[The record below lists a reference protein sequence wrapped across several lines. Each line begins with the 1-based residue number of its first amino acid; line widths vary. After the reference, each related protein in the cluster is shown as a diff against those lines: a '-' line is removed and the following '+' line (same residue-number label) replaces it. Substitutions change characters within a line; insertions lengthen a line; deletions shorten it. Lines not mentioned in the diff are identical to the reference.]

1 MAAFPIAMKRIR
13 QFHRHVTVFAEVSVL
28 FAAMA
33 TAQSKLALDTGS
45 TALSKGDY
53 KGAEAIYRTMLAD
66 SPQSPEILSDLGITL
81 QMEGRSSEAIHEFE
95 LALKQRQ
102 MPRIYTLLAEE
113 KCKIR
118 DLDGARPMLARIT
131 REDSKDPSI
140 MAIIAPC
147 YLELDEPIESV
158 QAYDTLS
165 SYSGYPTDLALMQ
178 LAKSYRKAAQF
189 FYGRLNQA
197 PDKTVYVDAIREAK
211 DKGSPNARDAFES
224 AAKSSPYFQPD
235 LDFSSAIA
243 RWREHPQDTALLYL
257 LNVISG
263 EQSMRQV
270 EICDERY
277 PDSPYLAQLK
287 AEILADQGHED
298 EAAVRYE
305 ALMQTHPELP
315 DLLYDL
321 GTLFRKERDWEKALD
336 AFQRQLKRYPDDE
349 RSAARVSEALIQL
362 GRWKELSEFLSTRIG
377 GAQPPLWALL
387 DFAEA
392 EQNLDQPERAITV
405 LTAAEKNYPAD
416 KSVHYRLMRL
426 YHRAGNAAEAKKELD
441 KFQALD
447 K

>member
-1 MAAFPIAMKRIR
+1 MKIIR
-13 QFHRHVTVFAEVSVL
+13 QILQRTKLFAELSIL
-28 FAAMA
+28 FAATA
-33 TAQSKLALDTGS
+33 TAQSKVTLDAGS

-53 KGAEAIYRTMLAD
+53 KGAEAIYRKMLAD
-66 SPQSPEILSDLGITL
+66 SPQSPEMLSDLGIAL
-81 QMEGRSSEAIHEFE
+81 QMEGRSSDAIQEFE
-95 LALKQRQ
+95 LALKQRR
-102 MPRIYTLLAEE
+102 MPRVYALLAEE

-140 MAIIAPC
+140 VALVAPC

-158 QAYDTLS
+158 QAYETLS
-165 SYSGYPTDLALMQ
+165 SYPGYPTDLALIR

-197 PDKTVYVDAIREAK
+197 PDKTVYVDAIREAR
-211 DKGSPNARDAFES
+211 DKGSPNARGAFEV
-224 AAKSSPYFQPD
+224 AARSSPNFQPD

-243 RWREHPQDTALLYL
+243 RWREHPHDTPLLYL
-257 LNVISG
+257 LNVLSG
-263 EQSMRQV
+263 EQSIRQV
-270 EICDERY
+270 EICDDRY

-287 AEILADQGHED
+287 AEIFADQGHED
-298 EAAVRYE
+298 EAAARYE
-305 ALMQTHPELP
+305 TLMQTHPELP

-377 GAQPPLWALL
+377 GAQPPLWAML

-405 LTAAEKNYPAD
+405 LIAAEKNYPSD

-426 YHRAGNAAEAKKELD
+426 YHRAGNAAEAKKELGQ
-441 KFQALD
+441 FQALS